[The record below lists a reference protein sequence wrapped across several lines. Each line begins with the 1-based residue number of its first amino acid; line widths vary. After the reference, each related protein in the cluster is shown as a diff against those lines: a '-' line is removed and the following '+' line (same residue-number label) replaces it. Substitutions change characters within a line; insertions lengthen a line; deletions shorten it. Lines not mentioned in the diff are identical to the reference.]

1 MIHIKFILTSILLIC
16 ILNLYFI
23 ENFSDE
29 YYIKYNGINNYIPKQ
44 LYDYNHNKI
53 NKPLYPFFIGNKN
66 DYHRIEKIYQ
76 PKYIQKYHNIKYK
89 DLLNRPY
96 YSPIVTD
103 NSYFYKKYK
112 NNIAYNKDNKN
123 WKLKID
129 TVI

>member
-29 YYIKYNGINNYIPKQ
+29 YYIKYNSINSYTPKQ
-44 LYDYNHNKI
+44 KYNYDYNKI
-53 NKPLYPFFIGNKN
+53 NKALYPFLIGNKN
-66 DYHRIEKIYQ
+66 DYHRIEKIHQ
-76 PKYIQKYHNIKYK
+76 PKDIQKYHNIKYK

-103 NSYFYKKYK
+103 NSFFYKKYK
-112 NNIAYNKDNKN
+112 NNIAYNKDNKY

-129 TVI
+129 TII